1 MTTRDIRPGE
11 AVRLHWGTDRQAD
24 YLAQS
29 PCDDGRNGH
38 WYCATHPGVHLP
50 NNISMSSH
58 VEGPGRHVE
67 VWICH
72 QHGPEAPYKE

>member
-11 AVRLHWGTDRQAD
+11 AVRLHWRAEDQAD
-24 YLAQS
+24 YLAQPACS
-29 PCDDGRNGH
+29 EQAGH
-38 WYCATHPGVHLP
+38 WYCATHPDAWVP

-58 VEGPGRHVE
+58 VEGPGKHVE

-72 QHGPEAPYKE
+72 QHGPEAPFKE